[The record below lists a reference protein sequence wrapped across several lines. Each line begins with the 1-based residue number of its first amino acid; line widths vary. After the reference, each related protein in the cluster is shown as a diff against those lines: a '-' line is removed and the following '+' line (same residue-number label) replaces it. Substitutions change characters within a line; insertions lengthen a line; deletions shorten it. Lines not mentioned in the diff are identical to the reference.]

1 MKEYKIDVT
10 VTKTLII
17 HAKTNDEALS
27 QAEELITSQLL
38 GTEDQI
44 FDDME
49 VEVGHE

>member
-27 QAEELITSQLL
+27 QAEELITSHLYEPRYRLL
-38 GTEDQI
+38 IRLLQ
-44 FDDME
+44 
-49 VEVGHE
+49 